1 MSSNAIRAIRRKK
14 STLSEVRV
22 AVLGGPSVGKSALTV
37 RFLTK
42 RYIGE
47 YDHQSEN
54 RYKHEGLVDGEPVL
68 FEILDTCPKP
78 ADGDSAEFSAASW
91 ADGVLLAYSITDR
104 SSFDHARKTRQ
115 KVYEKCLALSEPRP
129 LPPIILV
136 GNKSDMIHLRQVS
149 TEEGEIL
156 AKDWDC
162 WFREVAAAEQ
172 VTQVAEAFHEVVRE
186 VWTAR
191 RQQQRHGRSGN
202 LLAAAAAATASASSP
217 ALNTSIS
224 SSCLLASPSFPPS
237 GALPGQGRAPSPVCP
252 PPSTSSLLG
261 RVLGARAYARGK
273 SDSALPKD

>member
-1 MSSNAIRAIRRKK
+1 
-14 STLSEVRV
+14 
-22 AVLGGPSVGKSALTV
+22 
-37 RFLTK
+37 TK

-68 FEILDTCPKP
+68 FEILDTCTKSE
-78 ADGDSAEFSAASW
+78 DVESAEVSASSW
-91 ADGVLLAYSITDR
+91 ADGILLVYSITDR
-104 SSFDHARKTRQ
+104 ASFDHARRCRQ
-115 KVYEKCLALSEPRP
+115 RVWEKCLAAPEPRP
-129 LPPIILV
+129 APPIVLV

-186 VWTAR
+186 VWAAR
-191 RQQQRHGRSGN
+191 RQQQRQGRGQN

-217 ALNTSIS
+217 SLNTSIS
-224 SSCLLASPSFPPS
+224 PSLLLASPTFPPS
-237 GALPGQGRAPSPVCP
+237 GPGMPGQGRAPSPVCP
-252 PPSTSSLLG
+252 PPSLLG
-261 RVLGARAYARGK
+261 RVLGARAYSRGK

>member
-22 AVLGGPSVGKSALTV
+22 AVVGGPSVGKSALTV

-54 RYKHEGLVDGEPVL
+54 RYKHEVLVDGEPVL

-78 ADGDSAEFSAASW
+78 EDTDSAEASAASW
-91 ADGVLLAYSITDR
+91 ADGVLLVYSITDR
-104 SSFDHARKTRQ
+104 SSFDFARKTRQ
-115 KVYEKCLALSEPRP
+115 KVCEKCLALSEPRP

-186 VWTAR
+186 VWAAR
-191 RQQQRHGRSGN
+191 RQQQRQGRSGN

-224 SSCLLASPSFPPS
+224 SSCLLASPGFPPT

-252 PPSTSSLLG
+252 PLSTPSLLG